1 MSVYFKSGAEV
12 FELIVWKAY
21 MINKKIKNFLFL
33 KNSLFFCTLK
43 EILSIF
49 AANFKS
55 IMSIKIIHKNKV

>member
-1 MSVYFKSGAEV
+1 
-12 FELIVWKAY
+12 